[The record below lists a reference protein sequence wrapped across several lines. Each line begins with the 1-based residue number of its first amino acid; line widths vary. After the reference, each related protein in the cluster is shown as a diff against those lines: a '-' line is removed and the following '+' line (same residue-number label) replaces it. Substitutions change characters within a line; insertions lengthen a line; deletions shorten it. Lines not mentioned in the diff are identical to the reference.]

1 MNLEQRTTALL
12 DVVDHYRMRRRA
24 ELLEPAQAE
33 ARQVVRTALHEARRR
48 VVTAIAAER
57 KHYAVEV
64 RAIEAALATERRLA
78 AQHHA
83 VELLAGAWSTLRA
96 KLIERWNTPATRE
109 QWTRAHLARA
119 LEAVPHGQWHIEH
132 AAAWTAAERSR
143 AAAELEDADITAV
156 AFSERKF
163 EAGFRVV
170 AGCNVFDAT
179 LDGLIADR
187 DQLEGRLL
195 HLLATEHA

>member
-12 DVVDHYRMRRRA
+12 DVVDRYRVRRRT

-33 ARQVVRTALHEARRR
+33 ARHLVRAALHEARRR

-64 RAIEAALATERRLA
+64 SAVEATLATERRLA
-78 AQHHA
+78 TQRDA
-83 VELLAGAWSTLRA
+83 VELLAVAWPRLRA
-96 KLIERWNTPATRE
+96 KLIERWNMPAARE

-119 LEAVPHGQWHIEH
+119 LEAVPHGEWRIEH
-132 AAAWTAAERSR
+132 AAAWTAAERSS
-143 AAAELEDADITAV
+143 AAVELEDAGITAV
-156 AFSERKF
+156 DFSERKF
-163 EAGFRVV
+163 EAGFRVLS
-170 AGCNVFDAT
+170 GCNIFDAT
-179 LDGLIADR
+179 LDGLLADR
-187 DQLEGRLL
+187 AQLEGRLL